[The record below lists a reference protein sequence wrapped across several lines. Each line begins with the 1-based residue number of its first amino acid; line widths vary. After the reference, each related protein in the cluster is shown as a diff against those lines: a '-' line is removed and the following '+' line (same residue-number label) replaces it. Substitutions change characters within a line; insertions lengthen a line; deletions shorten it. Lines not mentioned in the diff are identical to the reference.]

1 MASHIRIGI
10 TGIHGY
16 GATYFST
23 LLNNPNA
30 RITAICDINEG
41 LARLTAEKFGVKAV
55 FTDFNELLSKGD
67 VDAIFIATPH
77 FLHHEMTM
85 AALEAGKHV
94 LCEKPLAITAKDA
107 YEMAEKAH
115 AKGLLLG
122 CHYNRRQSVHVKLL
136 KDLLNKGKIG
146 EVYAMNL
153 KWMARYTGFMFSPES
168 GWRIDKNKAG
178 GGIMIG
184 RGSHMLDAALYLL
197 DYPEIIAVN
206 ANVNSKLSGFDVEDY
221 AFVTLRLA
229 NGAAVTVECAYVA
242 NIPHYAEKIEYEVFG
257 TKLGAY
263 CLQQDKLTQVHLGHG
278 LYPNDGWV
286 DLSEEYTPSDYE
298 SVYPVSI
305 VEDFVQAVIEKRP
318 PLVTASQAA
327 LITDILET
335 AYRSS
340 AEQRELKLA
349 GGLGGK
355 ILFK

>member
-1 MASHIRIGI
+1 MADHIRIGV

-16 GATYFST
+16 GVTYFST

-30 RITAICDINEG
+30 KITAICDIDEN
-41 LARLTAEKFGVKAV
+41 LAASVAKKFGVKYV
-55 FTDFNELLSKGD
+55 FNDFDDFLSKSD
-67 VDAIFIATPH
+67 VDAVLIATPH
-77 FLHHEMTM
+77 FLHHDMTM

-107 YEMAEKAH
+107 YEMADKANE
-115 AKGLLLG
+115 KGLLLG

-136 KDLLNKGKIG
+136 KDLLNKGIVG

-168 GWRIDKNKAG
+168 GWRVDKNKAG

-197 DYPEIIAVN
+197 DYPEIVAVN
-206 ANVNSKLSGFDVEDY
+206 ADTNSKLSGFGVEDY
-221 AFVTLRLA
+221 AFVTVRLA
-229 NGAAVTVECAYVA
+229 NGSVITVECAYVA
-242 NIPHYAEKIEYEVFG
+242 NIPHYAEKIEYEIFG
-257 TKLGAY
+257 TRAGAY
-263 CLQQDKLTQVHLGHG
+263 CLQQDKSFQFHLGHG
-278 LYPNDGWV
+278 MYPNDGWV
-286 DLSEEYTPSDYE
+286 DLSDDYNPSDYE
-298 SVYPVSI
+298 TVYPTSI
-305 VEDFVQAVIEKRP
+305 VDDFVQAILEKRP

-340 AEQRELKLA
+340 LEQRELKLS
-349 GGLGGK
+349 GRLGRG
-355 ILFK
+355 